1 MCKKVLAYKVNM
13 CEYMG
18 VMENK
23 QKTGN
28 EMNKENKKSSE
39 LNEICEINKKS
50 FLKVNSYMKL
60 EI

>member
-23 QKTGN
+23 QNGEQN
-28 EMNKENKKSSE
+28 EKK
-39 LNEICEINKKS
+39 
-50 FLKVNSYMKL
+50 
-60 EI
+60 